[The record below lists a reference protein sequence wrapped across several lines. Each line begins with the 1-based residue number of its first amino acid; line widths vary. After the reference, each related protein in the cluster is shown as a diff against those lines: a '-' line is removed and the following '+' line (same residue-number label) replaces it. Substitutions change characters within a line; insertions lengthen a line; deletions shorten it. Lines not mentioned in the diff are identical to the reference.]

1 MNLWIRSQD
10 KEDLIK
16 VDNLGLAYLGKYNF
30 VDKIGDIHR
39 EEYHICQ
46 FEENCHT
53 TLGYYKTKER
63 AIEVLDEIQNILK
76 PQLIIKDSGK
86 IIGSFEDTIVR
97 EGATYELKELSTY
110 VYQMP
115 KE

>member
-1 MNLWIRSQD
+1 MKMELWVRSQD
-10 KEDLIK
+10 KENLIPIK
-16 VDNLGLAYLGKYNF
+16 NPICVYDN
-30 VDKIGDIHR
+30 KII
-39 EEYHICQ
+39 
-46 FEENCHT
+46 
-53 TLGYYKTKER
+53 YKESASYVITIGTYKIKER

-115 KE
+115 KD

>member
-1 MNLWIRSQD
+1 MNLWVRSQD
-10 KEDLIK
+10 KECLINVNNIQYVYK
-16 VDNLGLAYLGKYNF
+16 NYMHGLGTYYDNLKILG
-30 VDKIGDIHR
+30 
-39 EEYHICQ
+39 
-46 FEENCHT
+46 T
-53 TLGYYKTKER
+53 YKTKER

-115 KE
+115 ED